1 MSHTVLLVDDE
12 PIVTKALKRML
23 LGEPYKVLST
33 NSAQKALLVMY
44 EESIDVV
51 VTDEKMPGMSGNEFL
66 TTIRRDHPDTI
77 RIVLTGNAEIETAT
91 RAINDG
97 DVYRFL
103 TKPCVGLDLAITLR
117 RAIQYKELL
126 ARTRKLLKIATHQF
140 SLLLEIEKVQPEIIR
155 EAEKNIKTIAL
166 DALGEDFW
174 ILIDK
179 IDENITKSDL
189 FVEWLSKDQI
199 KERIHAQ

>member
-1 MSHTVLLVDDE
+1 MAHKVLLVDDE

-23 LGEPYKVLST
+23 MSEPYKVLST
-33 NSAQKALLVMY
+33 NSAQKALIIMH

-51 VTDEKMPGMSGNEFL
+51 ITDEKMPGMSGNEL
-66 TTIRRDHPDTI
+66 LAVIRENFPDTI

-103 TKPCVGLDLAITLR
+103 AKPCVGLDLAITLR

-126 ARTRKLLKIATHQF
+126 ARTRKLLEITTYH
-140 SLLLEIEKVQPEIIR
+140 LEKTQPGITNK
-155 EAEKNIKTIAL
+155 AENQIGMTASSMT
-166 DALGEDFW
+166 DDDFD
-174 ILIDK
+174 ILIEK
-179 IDENITKSDL
+179 IDEIVTKSQL
-189 FVEWLSKDQI
+189 ILELASKD
-199 KERIHAQ
+199 KNEGKNS